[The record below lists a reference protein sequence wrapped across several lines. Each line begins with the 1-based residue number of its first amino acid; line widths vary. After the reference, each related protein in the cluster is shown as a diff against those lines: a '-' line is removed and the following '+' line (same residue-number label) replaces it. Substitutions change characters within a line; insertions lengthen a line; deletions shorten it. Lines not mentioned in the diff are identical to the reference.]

1 MDENDDGE
9 DEQEDVEFEE
19 YQDGEII
26 EEEKEDS
33 EEDQTSPL
41 VQKSSNG
48 SSNHCLT
55 EQDVRN
61 EEADALLP
69 QFAPNNVQSP

>member
-9 DEQEDVEFEE
+9 DELEDVELEE
-19 YQDGEII
+19 YQDGEHEII

-41 VQKSSNG
+41 VQKSS
-48 SSNHCLT
+48 
-55 EQDVRN
+55 
-61 EEADALLP
+61 
-69 QFAPNNVQSP
+69 